1 MTLHYKLNAK
11 LSWFTIFIERETRIA
26 YVRGRCNR
34 MGKMKLVSFDLDDT
48 LIREIHSVMLP
59 CILNGKEKEHS
70 FIQAQE
76 EKGEINYMA
85 ADYLRAEL
93 LLGLEES
100 GIAQSFLEIAKPIN
114 SIKNVVEA
122 LHERNIKCI
131 VITVGP
137 KQVAKVVCDI
147 FGFDGYYGSE
157 YEVVEGVFTGKI
169 LNYIGA
175 QEKVECLQDF
185 CKNNNIKP
193 EECIAV
199 GDGSTDIPIF
209 EYCGKSI
216 AINSSPK
223 VCKSAMYAIET
234 DDLIDILKC
243 IL

>member
-1 MTLHYKLNAK
+1 MKNL
-11 LSWFTIFIERETRIA
+11 
-26 YVRGRCNR
+26 
-34 MGKMKLVSFDLDDT
+34 KLVCFDLDDT

-70 FIQAQE
+70 LIQEQE
-76 EKGEINYMA
+76 EKGLLDYIS
-85 ADYLRAEL
+85 ADYLRSEL
-93 LLGLEES
+93 LLGLEERI
-100 GIAQSFLEIAKPIN
+100 IAQSFLDIAKPL
-114 SIKNVVEA
+114 KNIMSVVEA
-122 LHERNIKCI
+122 LHEQNIKCI

-147 FGFDGYYGSE
+147 WGFDDYYGSD

-175 QEKVECLQDF
+175 EQKIECLQDF
-185 CKNNNIKP
+185 CSNNSIKP

-209 EYCGKSI
+209 QYCGGSI

-223 VCKSAMYAIET
+223 VQQNALYVVDT
-234 DDLIDILKC
+234 DDLTDILKY
-243 IL
+243 I

>member
-1 MTLHYKLNAK
+1 
-11 LSWFTIFIERETRIA
+11 
-26 YVRGRCNR
+26 
-34 MGKMKLVSFDLDDT
+34 MGKLKLVCFDLDDT

-70 FIQAQE
+70 FIQEHE
-76 EKGEINYMA
+76 EKGLINYKS

-93 LLGLEES
+93 LVGLKECK
-100 GIAQSFLEIAKPIN
+100 IAQSFLEIAKPLKN
-114 SIKNVVEA
+114 IKSVVEV
-122 LHERNIKCI
+122 LHQENIKCI

-147 FGFDGYYGSE
+147 WGFDDYYGSD
-157 YEVVEGVFTGKI
+157 YEVLEGVFTGKI

-175 QEKVECLQDF
+175 EQKIECLQDF
-185 CKNNNIKP
+185 CKTNSISP
-193 EECIAV
+193 HECIAV

-223 VCKSAMYAIET
+223 VRKSAMYSVDT
-234 DDLIDILKC
+234 DDLTDIIKY
-243 IL
+243 ILSA